1 MLSLC
6 WVINLYSQEKEKAL
20 APRPLQLWL
29 HFCPLPPSRTCPA
42 ALSIHQPFTLEPIV
56 VHHHRRWGTFVS

>member
-6 WVINLYSQEKEKAL
+6 WVISLYSQEKEKAL

-29 HFCPLPPSRTCPA
+29 HFCPLPEGTCPA
-42 ALSIHQPFTLEPIV
+42 ALSIH
-56 VHHHRRWGTFVS
+56 